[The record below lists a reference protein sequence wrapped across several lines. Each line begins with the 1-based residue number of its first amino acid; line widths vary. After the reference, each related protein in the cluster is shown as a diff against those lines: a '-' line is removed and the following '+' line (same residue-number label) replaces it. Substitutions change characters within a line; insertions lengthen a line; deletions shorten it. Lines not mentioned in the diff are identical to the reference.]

1 MRWKKNF
8 RNNDS
13 RIILLKIK
21 EMIKRMVTHNEEVTL
36 IEAIEILT
44 DPKPEDKDIIEEAVK
59 SLGIKIFLLNIEAY
73 NISEVVKDKLI
84 DLRNIVE
91 EFTNNLPDNHLS
103 QGGGHSG

>member
-1 MRWKKNF
+1 
-8 RNNDS
+8 
-13 RIILLKIK
+13 
-21 EMIKRMVTHNEEVTL
+21 MVTHNEEVTL